1 MEGIDDIHGD
11 DNGVEQQ
18 AYSASERL
26 AGSDNEEHSSAFRAL
41 KPFVKF
47 SSSFPYPEVPSS
59 PPSLPTFSPS
69 WYSSL
74 FSSLY
79 RTGGRQH
86 NNNLEQEREVKKGNK
101 EAEGK
106 FGIPVSVED
115 GINISK
121 SDTRR
126 VLAA

>member
-11 DNGVEQQ
+11 DHGDEQQ
-18 AYSASERL
+18 ANSASERL

-59 PPSLPTFSPS
+59 PPSLPTSSPG

-79 RTGGRQH
+79 RTGGCQH
-86 NNNLEQEREVKKGNK
+86 NNNLEQEREVKKENK

-106 FGIPVSVED
+106 FSIPGSDGVEY
-115 GINISK
+115 K
-121 SDTRR
+121 RKY
-126 VLAA
+126 